1 MVLVREESIFI
12 PEVHFAAVDAAD
24 GPSRLIND
32 ILRLRVTHELVFL
45 FLIKV
50 SQSGVTYVQVVES
63 FLKDLLQK
71 HI

>member
-1 MVLVREESIFI
+1 MVLVGEESIFI
-12 PEVHFAAVDAAD
+12 PIVYFAAVDAAD

-32 ILRLRVTHELVFL
+32 ILGLRVAHEFVFL

-63 FLKDLLQK
+63 FLEDLLQK